1 VPTSITKTPTK
12 VPKVRPSRADDVLVK
27 AIQLYTDSP
36 QTTRI
41 AGDLEE
47 K

>member
-1 VPTSITKTPTK
+1 M
-12 VPKVRPSRADDVLVK
+12 
-27 AIQLYTDSP
+27 DSP

>member
-1 VPTSITKTPTK
+1 
-12 VPKVRPSRADDVLVK
+12 VPKVWPSGVDDVPIK
-27 AIQLYTDSP
+27 AIRLCMDSP

>member
-1 VPTSITKTPTK
+1 
-12 VPKVRPSRADDVLVK
+12 VPKVRPSGAGDVTIK
-27 AIQLYTDSP
+27 AIRLCANSP

-47 K
+47 N

>member
-1 VPTSITKTPTK
+1 
-12 VPKVRPSRADDVLVK
+12 VPKVRPSGADDVPIKVV
-27 AIQLYTDSP
+27 QLSAGSS

>member
-1 VPTSITKTPTK
+1 V
-12 VPKVRPSRADDVLVK
+12 
-27 AIQLYTDSP
+27 DSS

>member
-1 VPTSITKTPTK
+1 
-12 VPKVRPSRADDVLVK
+12 VRPSRADDVPVK
-27 AIQLYTDSP
+27 AVQLSAGSSH
-36 QTTRI
+36 TTRI

>member
-1 VPTSITKTPTK
+1 V
-12 VPKVRPSRADDVLVK
+12 
-27 AIQLYTDSP
+27 DSP

>member
-1 VPTSITKTPTK
+1 
-12 VPKVRPSRADDVLVK
+12 VPKVQLAGADGVPVK
-27 AIQLYTDSP
+27 SIRLSTNSP

>member
-1 VPTSITKTPTK
+1 
-12 VPKVRPSRADDVLVK
+12 VPKVQPFGVDDVLVK
-27 AIQLYTDSP
+27 TIWLGADSP

>member
-1 VPTSITKTPTK
+1 VKT
-12 VPKVRPSRADDVLVK
+12 
-27 AIQLYTDSP
+27 IQIEVDAA

-41 AGDLEE
+41 AGDLDS